1 MSLVKGCCLVHVNI
15 NVREGLEN
23 NNGECIFCG
32 IITFITHK
40 KKNNKAG
47 NESGE
52 AAREVIHEGLFVS
65 FLWLLGFSFQFEYWF
80 SWHNCSLS

>member
-1 MSLVKGCCLVHVNI
+1 MSLEKGCCLVNVNI
-15 NVREGLEN
+15 NVREGLES

-40 KKNNKAG
+40 KKKNKAG

-52 AAREVIHEGLFVS
+52 AAREVIHEVCLLF
-65 FLWLLGFSFQFEYWF
+65 FMAFGILFS
-80 SWHNCSLS
+80 L

>member
-15 NVREGLEN
+15 NMREGLEN

-52 AAREVIHEGLFVS
+52 AAREVIHEVRLSLFYGFWDSLFTLSTGLV
-65 FLWLLGFSFQFEYWF
+65 GTIAA
-80 SWHNCSLS
+80 